1 MKNKYN
7 IYIIS
12 NIDHTMQDMFIQR
25 MACMY
30 YICMYYS
37 IVQNVKNTIR
47 TYIQYI
53 YNMHRYDII
62 NKSYNKVN
70 TN

>member
-1 MKNKYN
+1 
-7 IYIIS
+7 
-12 NIDHTMQDMFIQR
+12 MQDMFIQR

-62 NKSYNKVN
+62 NKYMCK
-70 TN
+70 